1 MAQNRRASRGRLLG
15 RFGLR
20 GRVAAGVA
28 VALALVAVCAIAVL
42 GQGGGVTIERADTPS
57 AETGEAPSTEARS
70 EGQSAGHEEIDDVE
84 DEPARL
90 LVHVDGAVN
99 APGVYELLEGSRV
112 NDAVSAAGGLR
123 GDAETTAINL
133 AAEVRDGE
141 KIHVPAVGEPVTT
154 APAGQDGLGA
164 SDAAPININTAD
176 VTELDELPGVGEST
190 ARAIVED
197 REANGPFATPEDL
210 MRVSGIGEKKFA
222 KLEAMICV

>member
-20 GRVAAGVA
+20 GRVAAGAA
-28 VALALVAVCAIAVL
+28 VALALAAVCAIAVL
-42 GQGGGVTIERADTPS
+42 GQGEGVVIERADAPS
-57 AETGEAPSTEARS
+57 TESEDAPSTEAH
-70 EGQSAGHEEIDDVE
+70 AEEQDASPEAIDDVE
-84 DEPARL
+84 DEPTHV

-112 NDAVSAAGGLR
+112 NDAVGAAGGLR
-123 GDAETTAINL
+123 EDAETTAINL

-164 SDAAPININTAD
+164 SDAAPVNINTAD
-176 VTELDELPGVGEST
+176 VAELDELPGVGEST

>member
-15 RFGLR
+15 RFGLK
-20 GRVAAGVA
+20 GRVATGSA
-28 VALALVAVCAIAVL
+28 VVLALVAICAIAAL
-42 GQGGGVTIERADTPS
+42 DQGGGVVIERT
-57 AETGEAPSTEARS
+57 TVPSTEAGDVTTLES
-70 EGQSAGHEEIDDVE
+70 QGAEKSKGPEVDEGVE
-84 DEPARL
+84 DEPVRL

-99 APGVYELLEGSRV
+99 APGVYELLGGSRV

-123 GDAETTAINL
+123 EDAETTAINL
-133 AAEVRDGE
+133 AAKLTDGE
-141 KIHVPAVGEPVTT
+141 KIHVPAVGEPATT
-154 APAGQDGLGA
+154 TPVEQDGLGA

-176 VTELDELPGVGEST
+176 VAELDELPGVGEST